1 MLLKQKKEWD
11 MGYIKKNKKV
21 ILFYIVA
28 VIMQSLIMYLGNV
41 HTDIW
46 VYCIVVIS
54 FIGLTM
60 AVWDYSKY
68 RKKIEDLK
76 KEYLPIKF
84 NNLEKSYIEI
94 IMKLRN
100 DMEKISSENK
110 SKHNEMI
117 DFYTMWVHQIKTPI
131 AAMNLLLQDEEIIE
145 LPIHKELEGELFRI
159 EQYVEMVL
167 TYLRTENDTTDYLFE
182 RCNLEDIVKQ
192 SVRKYAKQFIRK
204 QIKIELYNL
213 DKVIVTDKKWIRF
226 VIEQL
231 LSNALKYTE
240 HGSIKIYLNSA
251 EEMIIEDTGI
261 GIASDDLPRIFERGY
276 TGYNGRMNNKS
287 TGIGLYLCRN
297 IMNKIGGSIRVESEI
312 NNGTRIILDIK
323 NEKLEIE

>member
-76 KEYLPIKF
+76 KEYLPVKF
-84 NNLEKSYIEI
+84 NSLEKSYIEI

-297 IMNKIGGSIRVESEI
+297 IMNKIGGSIRAESEI

>member
-76 KEYLPIKF
+76 KEYLPVKF
-84 NNLEKSYIEI
+84 NSLEKSYIEI

-182 RCNLEDIVKQ
+182 RCNLENIVKQ

-297 IMNKIGGSIRVESEI
+297 IMNKIGGSIRAESEI